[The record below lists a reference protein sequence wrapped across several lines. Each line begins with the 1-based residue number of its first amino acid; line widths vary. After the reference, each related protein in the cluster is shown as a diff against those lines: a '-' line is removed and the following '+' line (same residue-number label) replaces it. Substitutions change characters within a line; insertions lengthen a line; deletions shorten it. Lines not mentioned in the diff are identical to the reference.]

1 MGKRLPFALPVYGI
15 LIAYILLT
23 YTTLL
28 LDGEPFRFFVAEDH
42 FFEYLSALAFLGA
55 GVFFLTAF
63 WRSRLPAHRVENP
76 PIKRLAYVALAFVL
90 IIGAGE
96 EISWGQ
102 RVLGY
107 ETPEVLRKL
116 NVQEEATL
124 HNLEVFEGEEGIITV
139 DRLFD
144 IFWFTFA
151 VLGPFTA
158 ALFTPFQRFLSRF
171 VPIPH
176 WSLSVLFLINYG
188 WAKVAIMLFSGLYTY
203 PKMPF
208 RQAVHE
214 IKESNY
220 AILFTLVAV
229 FVAFVAL
236 KTKEAVAPI
245 DPDSE
250 SEMI

>member
-1 MGKRLPFALPVYGI
+1 MGKRLPFALPIYII

-23 YTTLL
+23 YTALL
-28 LDGEPFRFFVAEDH
+28 LDGETFVFFVAEDH

-55 GVFFLTAF
+55 GVFFLAAF
-63 WRSRLPAHRVENP
+63 WLSRHPGHRDENP
-76 PIKRLAYVALAFVL
+76 PIKRLAYVVLAFVL

-124 HNLEVFEGEEGIITV
+124 HNLEVFEGESGIVTV

-144 IFWFTFA
+144 IFWFTFT
-151 VLGPFTA
+151 VVGPFTA
-158 ALFTPFQRFLSRF
+158 ALFIPFQRFLSRF
-171 VPIPH
+171 VPVPH
-176 WSLSVLFLINYG
+176 WSLGALFLVNYG
-188 WAKVAIMLFSGLYTY
+188 WSKVAIALFSGLYTY
-203 PKMPF
+203 SKMPF

-220 AILFTLVAV
+220 AILFTLVAF
-229 FVAFVAL
+229 FVAFIAL
-236 KTKEAVAPI
+236 KSKAAGAPI
-245 DPDSE
+245 DPDSDRGVK
-250 SEMI
+250 